1 MKKKIIVISS
11 VLVIVLFIGFKLA
24 SNKKKLDEKNKPAV
38 NTNVA
43 IPVSTALVAVGPVS
57 GEMIK
62 VGTAAAFQEADVMAL
77 SSGKI
82 SNLNIELGSYVK
94 KGQAIATLDTRLLQL
109 SLEASELDLNKM
121 KKDYEKYNDLLQG
134 NAATETQVTDLQF
147 KYLTSANKVEQ
158 IKKQIADAHIAAPVS
173 GKITKKNYEEG
184 EFVNPGAAIASIVDI
199 TRLKVKVMVS
209 EKEVYALKENQTVKV
224 TADVFPDQVF
234 SGKISYISPAGDE
247 AHNYP
252 VEVIINNSS
261 SNSLKAGT
269 YVKVEFGT
277 KFSGTALQIT
287 RDALIESIKNPSV
300 YVVEGDI
307 VKKRNIKV
315 GREFGATV
323 EVLDGLTEGET
334 VVTNGQI
341 NLNDQSKIQIVK

>member
-24 SNKKKLDEKNKPAV
+24 SNKKKLDAKNKPAI

-43 IPVSTALVAVGPVS
+43 IPVSTALVALGPVS

-82 SNLNIELGSYVK
+82 SRLSIDLGSYVK
-94 KGQAIATLDTRLLQL
+94 KGQTIASLDTRLLQL

-121 KKDYEKYNDLLQG
+121 KKDYEKYNELLQG

-147 KYLTSANKVEQ
+147 KYQTSANKVEQ
-158 IKKQIADAHIAAPVS
+158 IKKQIADAHITAPVS
-173 GKITKKNYEEG
+173 GRITKKNYEEG
-184 EFVNPGAAIASIVDI
+184 EFVNPGGAIASIVDI
-199 TRLKVKVMVS
+199 SRLKVKVMVS
-209 EKEVYALKENQTVKV
+209 EKEVYTLKENQTVKV

-234 SGKISYISPAGDE
+234 TGKISYISPAGDE

-261 SNSLKAGT
+261 SNGLKAGT
-269 YVKVEFGT
+269 YVKVEFGSKSSET
-277 KFSGTALQIT
+277 SLQIT

-315 GREFGATV
+315 GREFGSTI
-323 EVLDGLTEGET
+323 EVLDGLIEGER

>member
-43 IPVSTALVAVGPVS
+43 IPVSTALVAVAPVS
-57 GEMIK
+57 GEMTK

-94 KGQAIATLDTRLLQL
+94 KGQVIAILDTRTLQL
-109 SLEASELDLNKM
+109 NLEASELDLNKV
-121 KKDYEKYNDLLQG
+121 KKDYDKYNELLQG

-147 KYLTSANKVEQ
+147 KYQTSANKVEQ
-158 IKKQIADAHIAAPVS
+158 IKKQIADAHITAPVS
-173 GKITKKNYEEG
+173 GKITKKNFEEG
-184 EFVNPGAAIASIVDI
+184 EYASPGAAIASIVDI

-209 EKEVYALKENQTVKV
+209 EKEVYTLKENQTVKV

-234 SGKISYISPAGDE
+234 NGKISYISPAGDE

-277 KFSGTALQIT
+277 KSSGTALQIT

-315 GREFGATV
+315 GREFGSTV
-323 EVLDGLTEGET
+323 EVLDGLKEGET